1 VKLRVT
7 KPIVLVGM
15 MGSGKSTIGK
25 KLSRKLNLQFYDSD
39 KVIED
44 REGLSIVD
52 IHDFRGKDYF
62 REKELEIIDEIMK
75 YGIVILSTGGSSM
88 LSEGVRDI
96 LEEKAVTIWLKT
108 DIDTLYERVS
118 RRNTRPELN
127 YGDKKVVLEE
137 LNKEQEP
144 HFENSDII
152 IEAKDIDAHYIVD
165 SIMIKLK
172 DIFDWH

>member
-96 LEEKAVTIWLKT
+96 LKEKAVTIWLKT

-127 YGDKKVVLEE
+127 CDDKKVVLEE

-144 HFENSDII
+144 HFESSDIV
-152 IEAKDIDAHYIVD
+152 IEAKDVDAHYIVD
-165 SIMIKLK
+165 SIMVKLK